1 MARSVGEAR
10 VLNVLKN
17 GHEQTWEQVSS
28 KLPELAWNEL
38 FAIFDVLSRKGKI
51 TMHRRG
57 LDYVLKLG
65 HSPSTANT
73 AASTANARV
82 SSSLDS

>member
-38 FAIFDVLSRKGKI
+38 FAIFDVLSRRGKI
-51 TMHRRG
+51 TMRRRG
-57 LDYVLKLG
+57 IEYVVKLC
-65 HSPSTANT
+65 HEPS
-73 AASTANARV
+73 AARA
-82 SSSLDS
+82 SSSAADAQISTTLHR